1 MVYLEYN
8 VSKKETNK
16 FEYAILGIDLLLK
29 YFFIKKKQKKRK
41 KSSKLKQSML

>member
-1 MVYLEYN
+1 MKYKIP
-8 VSKKETNK
+8 KKETNK

>member
-1 MVYLEYN
+1 MKFKI
-8 VSKKETNK
+8 SKKETNK